1 MTVRHSGHCF
11 ATGELSPGGF
21 VDASRT
27 TSTTRPA
34 KGRYDDRQYLR
45 DMMKRLKLYSRVRL
59 VTDRFIIEGMARGT
73 IGYIIEDHE
82 DNYEIEFSR
91 PDGTTYAQ
99 IVVAPQDIEAT
110 DECEG
115 EVRS

>member
-1 MTVRHSGHCF
+1 
-11 ATGELSPGGF
+11 

-99 IVVAPQDIEAT
+99 IVVAPEDIEAT
-110 DECEG
+110 EECDNA
-115 EVRS
+115 VRS

>member
-1 MTVRHSGHCF
+1 M
-11 ATGELSPGGF
+11 
-21 VDASRT
+21 
-27 TSTTRPA
+27 
-34 KGRYDDRQYLR
+34 
-45 DMMKRLKLYSRVRL
+45 YSRVRL
-59 VTDRFIIEGMARGT
+59 VTDRFIIEGIPRGT

-91 PDGTTYAQ
+91 PDGTTCAQ